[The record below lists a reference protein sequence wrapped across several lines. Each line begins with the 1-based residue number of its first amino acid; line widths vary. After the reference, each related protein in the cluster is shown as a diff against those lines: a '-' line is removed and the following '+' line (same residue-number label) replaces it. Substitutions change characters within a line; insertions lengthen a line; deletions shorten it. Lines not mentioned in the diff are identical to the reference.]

1 MANDMPKSPTPERIL
16 QINRQRSA
24 ALVEKHGVAPTRK
37 LLEKAAKDLERRILA
52 KQALL
57 TDPEDSFSYVQLRVL
72 LHHVREVLRPLQSGM
87 KTVLTSNAKTIAE
100 ASASGALQYL
110 KAAEKK
116 FTGINKPLATPE
128 AMILDASVD
137 AARGS
142 LLRRI
147 ASDPDHPGQPGV
159 LARYSAG
166 VLSDFEKTLQL
177 RVLAQTPWGNVRD
190 KLVEQSP
197 FLQGK
202 PAHWAER
209 IARNE
214 CMFVANVANHTAI
227 EQAAEQFDDMVKIL
241 FCPMD
246 SRTGSD
252 SIAVHG
258 QVRRISQPFDT
269 WFGPRMNPPDRP
281 NDRATV
287 LPARLSWSI
296 PPSLKPLPDS
306 AVLARWRLEG
316 RKGAPPPRPLL
327 STVDL
332 EQSEKRRAG

>member
-166 VLSDFEKTLQL
+166 VLSDFEKT
-177 RVLAQTPWGNVRD
+177 PSFG
-190 KLVEQSP
+190 
-197 FLQGK
+197 
-202 PAHWAER
+202 
-209 IARNE
+209 
-214 CMFVANVANHTAI
+214 C
-227 EQAAEQFDDMVKIL
+227 
-241 FCPMD
+241 
-246 SRTGSD
+246 SR
-252 SIAVHG
+252 
-258 QVRRISQPFDT
+258 RRRGGT
-269 WFGPRMNPPDRP
+269 
-281 NDRATV
+281 
-287 LPARLSWSI
+287 
-296 PPSLKPLPDS
+296 
-306 AVLARWRLEG
+306 
-316 RKGAPPPRPLL
+316 
-327 STVDL
+327 
-332 EQSEKRRAG
+332 